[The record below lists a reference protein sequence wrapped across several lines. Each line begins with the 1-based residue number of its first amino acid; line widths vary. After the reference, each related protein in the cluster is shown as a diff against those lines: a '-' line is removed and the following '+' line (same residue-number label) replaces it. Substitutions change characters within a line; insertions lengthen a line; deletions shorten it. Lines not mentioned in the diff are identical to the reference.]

1 LSSRSAAL
9 ALALLCAAPAVAQSL
24 GPLSQ
29 VPADA
34 FEAELYKT
42 RFEQEVK
49 FRAAAIQVA
58 WGAEHLCDHTTEIE
72 PFVLWSVHSM
82 RKPLAGR
89 QEALFRRVTGMDEKW
104 RLVWADESVPDEARI
119 GDVVVAIN
127 GMPLPGGSTRVELG
141 ALFRGNAMMAG
152 DDQGLWDVIA
162 KAREQAVAGRPMTLH
177 FEGGRT
183 VEVSTQTGCAGRVTA
198 SAFDA
203 DPDKFVRQGNERAKI
218 PAVAM
223 IEARSRDEFRWLAA
237 FGTYFQASAKAV
249 DRQQTAQDMSS
260 AFTVGKVLLALVP
273 GAGMVLSAAEARA
286 ERAITVD
293 GLRGSADL
301 FANEVVVALG
311 GEPDAG
317 LRFLR
322 RLRQVGQATDV
333 FAVTDFRLGSM
344 EEHVR
349 RLRTLQAAAA
359 AAAASADTQAPPAS
373 SAAASPDPGGPAR
386 RP

>member
-1 LSSRSAAL
+1 MLAACCCLAVFVPVRSL
-9 ALALLCAAPAVAQSL
+9 AQSTSL
-24 GPLSQ
+24 GPLPQ
-29 VPADA
+29 IGADA

-72 PFVLWSVHSM
+72 PFVLWSLHTM
-82 RKPLAGR
+82 RKRLGGR
-89 QEALFRRVTGMDEKW
+89 QEALFKRVTGMDEKW
-104 RLVWADESVPDEARI
+104 RLVWADESVPDEARL
-119 GDVVVAIN
+119 GDVVVALN

-141 ALFRGNAMMAG
+141 ALFRGNAMVSG
-152 DDQGLWDVIA
+152 DDQGLRDVIA
-162 KAREQAVAGRPMTLH
+162 KAREQAVAGKPMTLH

-183 VEVSTQTGCAGRVTA
+183 VEVSTQTGCAGSVTA
-198 SAFDA
+198 SSFDA
-203 DPDKFVRQGNERAKI
+203 DPDKFWRQGTERAKI
-218 PAVAM
+218 PATAM

-273 GAGMVLSAAEARA
+273 GAGMALSAAEARA

-293 GLRGSADL
+293 GIVGSADL

-317 LRFLR
+317 LRFLH
-322 RLRQVGQATDV
+322 RLRQLGQATDV
-333 FAVTDFRLGSM
+333 FALSEFRFGSI

-349 RLRTLQAAAA
+349 RLKALQAQQAAPG
-359 AAAASADTQAPPAS
+359 SATP
-373 SAAASPDPGGPAR
+373 SAAPAAPVA